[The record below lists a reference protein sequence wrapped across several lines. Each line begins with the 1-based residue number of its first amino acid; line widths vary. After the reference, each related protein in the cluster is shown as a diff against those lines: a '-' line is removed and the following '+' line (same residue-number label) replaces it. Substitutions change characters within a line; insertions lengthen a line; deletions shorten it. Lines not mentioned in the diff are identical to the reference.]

1 MGHDTAKDET
11 MSTQPADGG
20 GGNTITDQQ
29 LFDHATTPDPTPS
42 PSPSAPSQT
51 PSSTGEATDATQ
63 AREDGRL
70 RPDVPSTRPDLQQQ
84 PAQQGK
90 PGEQPRTPEGKFAP
104 KPQAQQP
111 QQRMPEDHRVPL
123 REMLDE
129 RERRQR
135 IEAEY
140 NQLVQHLQAQQKP
153 QGPETIFD
161 APDEYLNQRVI
172 APLRQEMQMEMMR
185 RTDLQSREFANVQF
199 GEEAVNAAL
208 ADIARIRQTPQG
220 EFVFRTIMNSGHPY
234 GALVKWHNQARA
246 QQAIGNDP
254 QTWLRQQQQ
263 AWFRDP
269 KVRAAMAEDLR
280 QEYAQQQQR
289 NGSGRP
295 PDVSLPPSLSS
306 VPSSSGRGV
315 ELGDLSSESLFA
327 HAIK

>member
-1 MGHDTAKDET
+1 

-29 LFDHATTPDPTPS
+29 LFDHATTPDPTPA
-42 PSPSAPSQT
+42 PSPSQPSQT
-51 PSSTGEATDATQ
+51 PSSTGEAA
-63 AREDGRL
+63 AA
-70 RPDVPSTRPDLQQQ
+70 PPPSTRPDLQQQ

-90 PGEQPRTPEGKFAP
+90 PGEQPRTPQGQFAP
-104 KPQAQQP
+104 KQPQQP

-140 NQLVQHLQAQQKP
+140 NQLVQHLQQQQKP

-208 ADIARIRQTPQG
+208 ADISRIRQTPVG
-220 EFVFRTIMNSGHPY
+220 EGIFRQIMASGHPY
-234 GALVKWHNQARA
+234 GALVKWHNQVRA

-254 QTWLRQQQQ
+254 QAWLRQQQQ
-263 AWFRDP
+263 AWFNDP
-269 KVRAAMAEDLR
+269 KVQEAMAQHLR
-280 QEYAQQQQR
+280 QKYAKQQQQ

-306 VPSSSGRGV
+306 VPSTSGRNV
-315 ELGDLSSESLFA
+315 DLGDLSSESLFA

>member
-1 MGHDTAKDET
+1 
-11 MSTQPADGG
+11 MSTQPADAG
-20 GGNTITDQQ
+20 GGNTISDRQ
-29 LFDHATTPDPTPS
+29 LFDQATAPDPTPS
-42 PSPSAPSQT
+42 PAPSQPSQS
-51 PSSTGEATDATQ
+51 PSSTGGATDA
-63 AREDGRL
+63 
-70 RPDVPSTRPDLQQQ
+70 PPPSTRPDLQQQ

-90 PGEQPRTPEGKFAP
+90 PGEQPRTPQGQFAP
-104 KPQAQQP
+104 KGPQQP

-140 NQLVQHLQAQQKP
+140 NQLLQQVQQQQKP

-185 RTDLQSREFANVQF
+185 RADAQSREFANVQF
-199 GEEAVNAAL
+199 GEQVVNAAL
-208 ADIARIRQTPQG
+208 ADITRIRQTPQG
-220 EFVFRTIMNSGHPY
+220 DFVFRQIMQAGHPY
-234 GALVKWHNQARA
+234 GELVKWHNQARA
-246 QQAIGNDP
+246 QAAIGSDP
-254 QTWLRQQQQ
+254 QAWLRQQQQ
-263 AWFRDP
+263 AWFNDP
-269 KVRAAMAEDLR
+269 KVQAAMAQHLR
-280 QEYAQQQQR
+280 QQHAQQQQR
-289 NGSGRP
+289 NGSGNP

-306 VPSSSGRGV
+306 VPSTSGRNV